1 MVAERLGVP
10 RLNTCVERRN
20 KQKRIDEDGKTHRPA
35 TRLGMIEVAFGYLG
49 QRKRGNVLTQFRRG
63 LFDGVLTLRQAKLRK
78 GGQDVASLKPF
89 IATLWVANPTRQ
101 GLASHR
107 KRVLRGGQQW
117 PLRSGDSQHQGRVI
131 EPREHYPRRA
141 FGFVSPRATSA
152 RRHGKAC
159 PVPPG
164 SKSRP

>member
-1 MVAERLGVP
+1 VNDNPKQPVAACPVAVTPVPEEARQAFENLLGFCQDDDRTFGQFEQQLFV
-10 RLNTCVERRN
+10 LMAV
-20 KQKRIDEDGKTHRPA
+20 
-35 TRLGMIEVAFGYLG
+35 LGCL
-49 QRKRGNVLTQFRRG
+49 
-63 LFDGVLTLRQAKLRK
+63 LTLRQAKLRK

-117 PLRSGDSQHQGRVI
+117 PLRSVDSQHQGRVI

-164 SKSRP
+164 SKSRA